1 MSDQMK
7 RAVTTILEA
16 GFQVEIDAFRLLSDM
31 EGKQDALNLLVERLL
46 NVAVAMEPRPISINR
61 DLVVKAAEQL
71 EMIVEP
77 PSHVDPGLEHKR
89 RFAEEIDSQLDVVS
103 DPTGKL
109 GTTGAFDDFL
119 RYFRNRFEK
128 MSGLLKQRM
137 DTTKLWHNS
146 RRVIRIGQF

>member
-77 PSHVDPGLEHKR
+77 PSRVDLGLEHKR
-89 RFAEEIDSQLDVVS
+89 RFAERSEEHTSELQS
-103 DPTGKL
+103 
-109 GTTGAFDDFL
+109 
-119 RYFRNRFEK
+119 
-128 MSGLLKQRM
+128 
-137 DTTKLWHNS
+137 
-146 RRVIRIGQF
+146 

>member
-31 EGKQDALNLLVERLL
+31 EGKRDALNLLVERLL

-77 PSHVDPGLEHKR
+77 PSRLDLGLEHKR
-89 RFAEEIDSQLDVVS
+89 SFAEEIDSQLDVVS

-109 GTTGAFDDFL
+109 GTTGTFDNFH
-119 RYFRNRFEK
+119 RYFRKRFDK
-128 MSGLLKQRM
+128 LIGQQHLGM
-137 DTTKLWHNS
+137 DTRN
-146 RRVIRIGQF
+146 